1 MYLDERSN
9 KLLQEILGNPEIS
22 NLKLEEKFQLSR
34 RQVSYSLTKIN
45 DWLESNNYPKIK
57 RTSTGKF
64 IVNPIIVDLFTESTN
79 QPSKKGSYIPSEKE
93 RAKYIILMLL
103 SSPEELSLIHF
114 ALALDVSKNT
124 ILRDIK
130 FAQVIIED
138 YQLEIVYSRIHGYE
152 LSGSE
157 WNKRKLL
164 IELLQEA
171 FKIYDSEWYLQKLLN
186 ISSAEIDHLK
196 QLMEK
201 VETKLQLK
209 FSDERMRL
217 LQYTIAVLYR
227 RIRRGE
233 VIDDFY
239 HINYEE
245 LSDTKEFEAAE
256 ILIKD
261 LGHVP
266 KTERLFI
273 TLQLLTANVLTS
285 QILTDQELPQL
296 RQALKECLQVFERKA
311 IVELKDK
318 EEFLD
323 KLMLHMKPAY
333 YRMKYRLT
341 TNYKMI
347 EKVSDEF
354 EAIHYIVKDSL
365 KPLEDYINC
374 PIPEEE
380 IAFITILI
388 SGYLI
393 NSGKTIHMKK
403 KAVVV
408 CPNGVS
414 ISNLMESSLRD
425 LFPEFYFYDA
435 FSIREFQQLNIDTDI
450 IFSVVPIQTDKK
462 LFIVKGVMTDFEKLQ
477 LRQRV
482 MKEIFG
488 LNSNVINIDHL
499 ITIIEKHA
507 KIQEME
513 ALEKDLQ
520 EYFTFQISN
529 DKELNST
536 GYNLA
541 DLLNLQTITIKDHVD
556 GWHHAIE
563 LAAEPL
569 LTKGIIEE
577 KYVDMVKTLY
587 PTVSQ
592 HIVLGRNIAIP
603 HAGPEDGVNKVGMS
617 LLKINE
623 GLALEDGREL
633 HLIVVIAAVDK
644 NQHLNALLQLM
655 KLASTNELVGKIISA
670 ESQDE
675 IFDIVNKFSQ

>member
-9 KLLQEILGNPEIS
+9 LLLQEILGNPEVS
-22 NLKLEEKFQLSR
+22 NVQLEEKFQLSR

-45 DWLESNNYPKIK
+45 DWLESNNFPKIK

-64 IVNPIIVDLFTESTN
+64 IVNPNIIDLFTEN
-79 QPSKKGSYIPSEKE
+79 IDHPFKKSSYIPSEKE
-93 RAKYIILMLL
+93 RAKFILLMLL
-103 SSPEELSLIHF
+103 SSSEELSLIHF
-114 ALALDVSKNT
+114 VYALKVSKNT

-130 FAQVIIED
+130 AAQYMIED

-164 IELLQEA
+164 IELLQDA
-171 FKIYDSEWYLQKLLN
+171 FKNFESEWYLLKFL
-186 ISSAEIDHLK
+186 EIPKTEIEHLK
-196 QLMEK
+196 KLMEK
-201 VETKLQLK
+201 VEAKLQLK
-209 FSDERMRL
+209 FSDERVRL
-217 LQYTIAVLYR
+217 LQYTIAILYR
-227 RIRRGE
+227 RVRRGD

-239 HINYEE
+239 HIHYEE
-245 LSDTKEFEAAE
+245 LSDTKEYEAAE
-256 ILIKD
+256 IIIQE
-261 LGHVP
+261 LGPVP

-273 TLQLLTANVLTS
+273 TLQLLTANVLYS

-296 RQALKECLQVFERKA
+296 RHAIMECLKEFERKA

-333 YRMKYRLT
+333 YRIKYHLT

-365 KPLEDYINC
+365 KPLEEYINC

-380 IAFITILI
+380 IAFFTILI
-388 SGYLI
+388 GGHLL
-393 NSGKTIHMKK
+393 NSGKTIHKKK

-414 ISNLMESSLRD
+414 ISNLMENSLRD

-435 FSIREFQQLNIDTDI
+435 FSIREFQQLDIETDL
-450 IFSVVPIQTDKK
+450 IFSAVPIQTDKK
-462 LFIVKGVMTDFEKLQ
+462 LFIVKGLMTDFEKFQ

-488 LNSNVINIDHL
+488 LNTNVINVDQL
-499 ITIIEKHA
+499 ISIIGKHA
-507 KIQEME
+507 KIHEMK
-513 ALEKDLQ
+513 ALERDLQ
-520 EYFTFQISN
+520 EYFAFQIS
-529 DKELNST
+529 KEEEKKSP

-541 DLLNLQTITIKDHVD
+541 DLINLQTITIKENVD
-556 GWHHAIE
+556 GWHDAIE
-563 LAAEPL
+563 LAAQPL
-569 LTKGIIEE
+569 LTKGSITE
-577 KYVDMVKTLY
+577 KYIDIVKELY
-587 PTVSQ
+587 PSVAE

-603 HAGPEDGVNKVGMS
+603 HASPEDGVNRVGMS
-617 LLKINE
+617 LLKINK
-623 GLALEDGREL
+623 GIPLEDGKKL
-633 HLIVVIAAVDK
+633 HLVVIIAAVDK

-655 KLASTNELVGKIISA
+655 KLASTDEIVDKIISA
-670 ESQDE
+670 NHQSDIFE
-675 IFDIVNKFSQ
+675 IINMFSR

>member
-9 KLLQEILGNPEIS
+9 KLLKEILGNPEIS
-22 NLKLEEKFQLSR
+22 NFTLEEKFQLSR
-34 RQVSYSLTKIN
+34 RQVSYSIKKIN

-64 IVNPIIVDLFTESTN
+64 IVSPIIIDLFTDSAT
-79 QPSKKGSYIPSEKE
+79 QQTKKSSYIPSEKE

-103 SSPEELSLIHF
+103 SSSEELSLNHF
-114 ALALDVSKNT
+114 AFALDVSKNT
-124 ILRDIK
+124 VLRDIK
-130 FAQVIIED
+130 YAQMIIED
-138 YQLEIVYSRIHGYE
+138 YKLEIVYSRIHGYE

-164 IELLQEA
+164 IELLLES
-171 FKIYDSEWYLQKLLN
+171 FKIYDSEWYLQKSLD
-186 ISSAEIDHLK
+186 ISTTEIEHLQ

-201 VETKLQLK
+201 VEAKLQLK

-217 LQYTIAVLYR
+217 LQYTIAILYR
-227 RIRRGE
+227 RIRKGE

-256 ILIKD
+256 ILIND
-261 LGHVP
+261 LGSVP
-266 KTERLFI
+266 KAERLFI

-285 QILTDQELPQL
+285 QLLTDQELPQL
-296 RQALKECLQVFERKA
+296 RQALSECLNVFERKA

-333 YRMKYRLT
+333 YRIKYHLT

-354 EAIHYIVKDSL
+354 DAIHYIVKDSI

-380 IAFITILI
+380 ISFITILI

-403 KAVVV
+403 RAAVV
-408 CPNGVS
+408 CLNGVS
-414 ISNLMESSLRD
+414 ISNLMENTLRD

-435 FSIREFQQLNIDTDI
+435 FSIREFQALDIDADI
-450 IFSVVPIQTDKK
+450 IFSPVPIHTDKK
-462 LFIVKGVMTDFEKLQ
+462 LFIVKGLMTDFEKLQ

-488 LNSNVINIDHL
+488 LNSNVINIDQL
-499 ITIIEKHA
+499 IMIIEKHA
-507 KIQEME
+507 KIQEMQ

-520 EYFTFQISN
+520 EYFTFQISSN
-529 DKELNST
+529 EEKRTT
-536 GYNLA
+536 GYNLS
-541 DLLNLQTITIKDHVD
+541 DLINLQTITIENHVD
-556 GWHHAIE
+556 SWHHAIE
-563 LAAEPL
+563 LAAQPL
-569 LTKGIIEE
+569 LTKGIITEQYIE
-577 KYVDMVKTLY
+577 VVKDLY
-587 PTVSQ
+587 PSVSP

-603 HAGPEDGVNKVGMS
+603 HAGPEDGVNAVGMS
-617 LLKINE
+617 LLKMNE
-623 GLALEDGREL
+623 GLTLEDGRKL

-655 KLASTNELVGKIISA
+655 KLASTDETIKKMISTD
-670 ESQDE
+670 SQED
-675 IFDIVNKFSQ
+675 IFETINKFSR